1 MDTIRYVDTNWHH
14 YCKRAHLD
22 PTKTFTDFTEYKN
35 AKGKKYSYI
44 QDFGLEDIEKLE
56 NKIKLHLDVADHVF
70 AGFGEPLIMFKDKNN
85 GWDHEHNCWDGPW
98 YYTDDFINKFKS
110 FKS

>member
-14 YCKRAHLD
+14 YCKRAQLD
-22 PTKTFTDFTEYKN
+22 STTTFTNFTQYKN

-56 NKIKLHLDVADHVF
+56 NKIKIPITSSNHALAWHCLRL
-70 AGFGEPLIMFKDKNN
+70 AGI
-85 GWDHEHNCWDGPW
+85 
-98 YYTDDFINKFKS
+98 DDNFPNLGKLYKCNLNKK
-110 FKS
+110 